1 MTARRRFAILFG
13 KDGETMSKEI
23 GIIDADLL
31 DNGTRHPNL
40 ALMKLSA
47 WHKAQG
53 DDVEWWWGWESAW
66 GKARAALEMAP
77 AVGRRRRSDRPAGPG
92 RTAERRRVSSYPFS
106 FIVPASQPH
115 G

>member
-40 ALMKLSA
+40 ALMKIS
-47 WHKAQG
+47 G
-53 DDVEWWWGWESAW
+53 DLCIPPRGARRGPRPESFILRYNTKKLCC
-66 GKARAALEMAP
+66 GKKKLGKTA
-77 AVGRRRRSDRPAGPG
+77 RRS
-92 RTAERRRVSSYPFS
+92 
-106 FIVPASQPH
+106 
-115 G
+115 